1 MRISLDMSCT
11 QRNFDADHR
20 SLSRLRPNRQ
30 PATQQLGALGNTDK
44 AKAAEVTAGTS
55 GTGREPSSIVLDREQ
70 QLVRSAPDRHT
81 CCSCLRVL
89 HQVINALLDD
99 AV

>member
-1 MRISLDMSCT
+1 MRISLDMSVT

-20 SLSRLRPNRQ
+20 SLTRLRLNRQ

-44 AKAAEVTAGTS
+44 AETAEVTARTS
-55 GTGREPSSIVLDREQ
+55 GTGREPFSIVLDHQQ
-70 QLVRSAPDRHT
+70 QLVTSAPDSHT
-81 CCSCLRVL
+81 CLSCLRVL

-99 AV
+99 